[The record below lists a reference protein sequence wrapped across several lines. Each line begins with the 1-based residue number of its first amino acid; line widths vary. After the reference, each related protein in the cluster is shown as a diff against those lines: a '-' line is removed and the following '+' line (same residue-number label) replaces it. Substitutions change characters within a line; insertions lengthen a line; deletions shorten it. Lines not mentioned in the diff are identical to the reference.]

1 MFKSDEWATYW
12 HNAAMESSTIWLVTL
27 GGLSAVILF
36 DLILAVI
43 RRNKETSMTEA
54 GIWTIIYVA
63 AALVFGYFLPNWTT
77 DPNAQTEFF
86 AGWLTEYAL
95 SVDNIFVFVIILSRL
110 QVEKT
115 KQQLVLLLGI
125 IIALV
130 LRGGFIAAGAAI
142 LEKFSGAFF
151 IFGAFLIFTA
161 YRLLTEHDG
170 EEEWKEDRVVTFL
183 RSKGATTFTIAL
195 ISLGFTDLVFALDS
209 IPAIFGITRDPY
221 IVVCANIFALMGLRQ
236 LYFLLQGLLSR
247 LVYLSKGLS
256 FILAFIGFKMII
268 EAFHGIGVHDIAG
281 IKLPHIAIELSLG
294 VIVATLIV
302 TAVASL
308 TATRKDGSEI
318 V

>member
-1 MFKSDEWATYW
+1 
-12 HNAAMESSTIWLVTL
+12 MESTSTWLLTL
-27 GGLSAVILF
+27 G
-36 DLILAVI
+36 ILALVIVVDLAVAII
-43 RRNKETSMTEA
+43 RRNKETTMTEA
-54 GIWTIIYVA
+54 GIWTVIYVSA
-63 AALVFGYFLPNWTT
+63 AIVFGILMPNWTT
-77 DPNAQTEFF
+77 DPNAQKEFF

-130 LRGGFIAAGAAI
+130 LRGGFIAAGSAI
-142 LEKFSGAFF
+142 IEKFSGAFF
-151 IFGAFLIFTA
+151 VFGAFLIFTA
-161 YRLLTEHDG
+161 YRLLVEDKG
-170 EEEWKEDRVVTFL
+170 EEEWKEDRIITFL
-183 RSKGATTFTIAL
+183 RSKGATTFVIAL
-195 ISLGFTDLVFALDS
+195 VSLGFTDLVFALDS

-236 LYFLLQGLLSR
+236 LYFLLQGLLQR

-256 FILAFIGFKMII
+256 FILAFIGFKMFI
-268 EAFHGIGVHDIAG
+268 EAFHGIGIHEIAG
-281 IKLPHIAIELSLG
+281 VKLPHVPIEVSLF
-294 VIVATLIV
+294 VIVAALTV

>member
-1 MFKSDEWATYW
+1 
-12 HNAAMESSTIWLVTL
+12 MESTTVWFVTL
-27 GGLSAVILF
+27 GGLSAVIIF
-36 DLILAVI
+36 DLILAVL

-54 GIWTIIYVA
+54 GIWTVIYVA
-63 AALVFGYFLPNWTT
+63 AALVFGYFMPNWTS
-77 DPNAQTEFF
+77 DPNAQKEFF

-130 LRGGFIAAGAAI
+130 LRGGFIAAGSAI

-161 YRLLTEHDG
+161 YRLLAEHD
-170 EEEWKEDRVVTFL
+170 EEEWKEDRLITFL
-183 RSKGATTFTIAL
+183 RKKGATTFTIAL
-195 ISLGFTDLVFALDS
+195 VSLGFTDLVFALDS

-236 LYFLLQGLLSR
+236 LYFLLQGLLQR

-268 EAFHGIGVHDIAG
+268 EAFHGIGIHKLAG
-281 IKLPHIAIELSLG
+281 IELPHIAIEVSLG
-294 VIVATLIV
+294 VIVTTLVV

-308 TATRKDGSEI
+308 TATRKDGTEI

>member
-1 MFKSDEWATYW
+1 
-12 HNAAMESSTIWLVTL
+12 MESTTVWLVTL
-27 GGLSAVILF
+27 GGLSAVIIF
-36 DLILAVI
+36 DLILAVL

-54 GIWTIIYVA
+54 GIWTVIYVA
-63 AALVFGYFLPNWTT
+63 AALVFGYFMPNWTS
-77 DPNAQTEFF
+77 DPNAQKEFF

-130 LRGGFIAAGAAI
+130 LRGGFIAAGSAI

-161 YRLLTEHDG
+161 YKLLVEHD
-170 EEEWKEDRVVTFL
+170 EEEWKEDRLITFL
-183 RSKGATTFTIAL
+183 RKKGATTFTIAL
-195 ISLGFTDLVFALDS
+195 VSLGFTDLVFALDS

-236 LYFLLQGLLSR
+236 LYFLLQGLLQR

-268 EAFHGIGVHDIAG
+268 EAFHGIGIHELAG
-281 IKLPHIAIELSLG
+281 VELPHVAIELSLG

-308 TATRKDGSEI
+308 TATRKDGTEI

>member
-1 MFKSDEWATYW
+1 
-12 HNAAMESSTIWLVTL
+12 MESTTTWLITL
-27 GGLSAVILF
+27 GVLSLVIVF
-36 DLILAVI
+36 DLTLAII
-43 RRNKETSMTEA
+43 RRNKETTMTEA
-54 GIWTIIYVA
+54 GIWTVIYVA
-63 AALVFGYFLPNWTT
+63 AAIAFGILMPNWTT
-77 DPNAQTEFF
+77 DPNAQKEFF

-130 LRGGFIAAGAAI
+130 LRGGFIAAGSAI
-142 LEKFSGAFF
+142 IEKFSGAFF

-161 YRLLTEHDG
+161 YKLLVEDEG
-170 EEEWKEDRVVTFL
+170 EEEWKEDRMITFL
-183 RSKGATTFTIAL
+183 RSKGATTVVIAL
-195 ISLGFTDLVFALDS
+195 VSLGFTDLVFALDS

-236 LYFLLQGLLSR
+236 LYFLLQGLLQR

-256 FILAFIGFKMII
+256 FILAFIGFKMFI
-268 EAFHGIGVHDIAG
+268 EAFHGVGIHEIAG
-281 IKLPHIAIELSLG
+281 VKLPHVPIEVSLF
-294 VIVATLIV
+294 VIVAALTV

>member
-1 MFKSDEWATYW
+1 
-12 HNAAMESSTIWLVTL
+12 MESTTTWLLTL
-27 GGLSAVILF
+27 GILSLVIVF
-36 DLILAVI
+36 DLTLAII
-43 RRNKETSMTEA
+43 RRNKETTMTEA
-54 GIWTIIYVA
+54 GIWTVIYVA
-63 AALVFGYFLPNWTT
+63 AAIVFGFLMPNWTS
-77 DPNAQTEFF
+77 DPNAQKEFF

-130 LRGGFIAAGAAI
+130 LRGGFIAAGSAI
-142 LEKFSGAFF
+142 IEKFSGAFF

-161 YRLLTEHDG
+161 YRLLVEDEG
-170 EEEWKEDRVVTFL
+170 EEEWKEDRMITFL
-183 RSKGATTFTIAL
+183 RSKGATTFVIAL
-195 ISLGFTDLVFALDS
+195 VSLGFTDLVFALDS

-236 LYFLLQGLLSR
+236 LYFLLQGLLQR

-256 FILAFIGFKMII
+256 FILAFIGLKMFI
-268 EAFHGIGVHDIAG
+268 EAFHGVGIHEIAG
-281 IKLPHIAIELSLG
+281 IELPHVPIEVSLF
-294 VIVATLIV
+294 VIVAALTV

-318 V
+318 I

>member
-1 MFKSDEWATYW
+1 
-12 HNAAMESSTIWLVTL
+12 MESTATWLLTL
-27 GGLSAVILF
+27 GILSLVIVF
-36 DLILAVI
+36 DLALAII
-43 RRNKETSMTEA
+43 RRNKETTMTEA
-54 GIWTIIYVA
+54 GIWTVIYVA
-63 AALVFGYFLPNWTT
+63 AAIAFGILMPNWTT
-77 DPNAQTEFF
+77 DANAQKEFF

-130 LRGGFIAAGAAI
+130 LRGGFIAAGSAI
-142 LEKFSGAFF
+142 IEKFSGAFF

-161 YRLLTEHDG
+161 YRLLVEDEG
-170 EEEWKEDRVVTFL
+170 EEEWKEDRLITFL
-183 RSKGATTFTIAL
+183 RSKGATTFVIAL
-195 ISLGFTDLVFALDS
+195 VSLGFTDLVFALDS

-236 LYFLLQGLLSR
+236 LYFLLQGLLQR

-256 FILAFIGFKMII
+256 FILAFIGFKMFI
-268 EAFHGIGVHDIAG
+268 EAFHGVGIHEIAG
-281 IKLPHIAIELSLG
+281 VALPHVAIEVSLF
-294 VIVATLIV
+294 VIVAALTV

>member
-1 MFKSDEWATYW
+1 
-12 HNAAMESSTIWLVTL
+12 MESTTTWLLTL
-27 GGLSAVILF
+27 GILSLVIIF
-36 DLILAVI
+36 DLTVAII
-43 RRNKETSMTEA
+43 RRNKETTMTEA
-54 GIWTIIYVA
+54 GIWTVIYVA
-63 AALVFGYFLPNWTT
+63 AAIAFGILMPNWTT
-77 DPNAQTEFF
+77 DPNAQKEFF

-130 LRGGFIAAGAAI
+130 LRGGFIAAGSAI
-142 LEKFSGAFF
+142 IEKFSGAFF

-161 YRLLTEHDG
+161 YRLLVEDEG
-170 EEEWKEDRVVTFL
+170 EEEWKEDRFITFL
-183 RSKGATTFTIAL
+183 RSKGATTFVIAL
-195 ISLGFTDLVFALDS
+195 VSLGFTDLVFALDS

-236 LYFLLQGLLSR
+236 LYFLLQGLLQR

-256 FILAFIGFKMII
+256 FILAFIGFKMFI
-268 EAFHGIGVHDIAG
+268 EAFHGVGIHDIAG
-281 IKLPHIAIELSLG
+281 VELPHVPIEVSLF
-294 VIVATLIV
+294 VIVAALTV

>member
-1 MFKSDEWATYW
+1 
-12 HNAAMESSTIWLVTL
+12 MESSTIWLVTL

-77 DPNAQTEFF
+77 DPNAQKEFF

-294 VIVATLIV
+294 VIVSTLIV

>member
-1 MFKSDEWATYW
+1 
-12 HNAAMESSTIWLVTL
+12 MESTTTWLITL
-27 GGLSAVILF
+27 GVLSLVIVF
-36 DLILAVI
+36 DLTLAII
-43 RRNKETSMTEA
+43 RRNKETTMTEA
-54 GIWTIIYVA
+54 GIWTVIYVA
-63 AALVFGYFLPNWTT
+63 AAIAFGILMPNWTT
-77 DPNAQTEFF
+77 DPNAQKEFF

-130 LRGGFIAAGAAI
+130 LRGGFIAAGSAI
-142 LEKFSGAFF
+142 IEKFSGAFF

-161 YRLLTEHDG
+161 YRLLVEDEG
-170 EEEWKEDRVVTFL
+170 EEEWKEDRLVTFL
-183 RSKGATTFTIAL
+183 RSKGATTFVIAL
-195 ISLGFTDLVFALDS
+195 VSLGFTDLVFALDS

-236 LYFLLQGLLSR
+236 LYFLLQGLLQR

-256 FILAFIGFKMII
+256 FILAFIGFKMFI
-268 EAFHGIGVHDIAG
+268 EAFHGVGIHEIAG
-281 IKLPHIAIELSLG
+281 VELPHVAIEVSLF
-294 VIVATLIV
+294 VIVAALTV

>member
-1 MFKSDEWATYW
+1 
-12 HNAAMESSTIWLVTL
+12 MESTTTWLLTL
-27 GGLSAVILF
+27 GILSLVIVF
-36 DLILAVI
+36 DLTLAII
-43 RRNKETSMTEA
+43 RRNKETTMTEA
-54 GIWTIIYVA
+54 GIWTVIYVA
-63 AALVFGYFLPNWTT
+63 AAIVFGILMPNWTT
-77 DPNAQTEFF
+77 DPNAQKEFF

-130 LRGGFIAAGAAI
+130 LRGGFIAAGSAI
-142 LEKFSGAFF
+142 IEKFSGAFF

-161 YRLLTEHDG
+161 YRLLVEDEG
-170 EEEWKEDRVVTFL
+170 EEEWKEDRVITFL
-183 RSKGATTFTIAL
+183 RSKGATTFVIAL
-195 ISLGFTDLVFALDS
+195 VSLGFTDLVFALDS

-236 LYFLLQGLLSR
+236 LYFLLQGLLQR

-256 FILAFIGFKMII
+256 FILAFIGFKMFI
-268 EAFHGIGVHDIAG
+268 EAFHGIGIHEIAG
-281 IKLPHIAIELSLG
+281 IKLPHVPIEVSLF
-294 VIVATLIV
+294 VIVAALTV

-318 V
+318 I

>member
-1 MFKSDEWATYW
+1 MEYTAT
-12 HNAAMESSTIWLVTL
+12 WLLTL
-27 GGLSAVILF
+27 GILSLVIVF
-36 DLILAVI
+36 DLTLAII
-43 RRNKETSMTEA
+43 RRNKETTMIEA
-54 GIWTIIYVA
+54 GIWTVIYVA
-63 AALVFGYFLPNWTT
+63 AAIAFGILMPNWTS
-77 DPNAQTEFF
+77 DPNAQKEFF

-130 LRGGFIAAGAAI
+130 LRGGFIAAGSAI
-142 LEKFSGAFF
+142 IEKFSGAFF

-161 YRLLTEHDG
+161 YRLLVEDEG
-170 EEEWKEDRVVTFL
+170 EEEWKEDRLVTFL
-183 RSKGATTFTIAL
+183 RSKGATTFVIAL

-236 LYFLLQGLLSR
+236 LYFLLQGLLQR

-256 FILAFIGFKMII
+256 FILAFIGLKMFI
-268 EAFHGIGVHDIAG
+268 EAFHGVGIHEIAG
-281 IKLPHIAIELSLG
+281 VELPHVAIEVSLF
-294 VIVATLIV
+294 VIVAALTV

>member
-1 MFKSDEWATYW
+1 
-12 HNAAMESSTIWLVTL
+12 MESTTVWLVTL
-27 GGLSAVILF
+27 GGLSAVIIF

-54 GIWTIIYVA
+54 GIWTVIYVA
-63 AALVFGYFLPNWTT
+63 AALVFGYFMPNWTS
-77 DPNAQTEFF
+77 DPNAQKEFF

-130 LRGGFIAAGAAI
+130 LRGGFIAAGSAI

-161 YRLLTEHDG
+161 YKLLAEHDQ
-170 EEEWKEDRVVTFL
+170 EEWKEDRLITFL
-183 RSKGATTFTIAL
+183 RKKGATTFTIAL
-195 ISLGFTDLVFALDS
+195 VSLGFTDLVFALDS

-236 LYFLLQGLLSR
+236 LYFLLQGLLQR

-268 EAFHGIGVHDIAG
+268 EAFHGIGIHKLAG
-281 IKLPHIAIELSLG
+281 IELPHIAIELSLG
-294 VIVATLIV
+294 VIVTTLVV

-308 TATRKDGSEI
+308 TATRKDGTEI

>member
-1 MFKSDEWATYW
+1 
-12 HNAAMESSTIWLVTL
+12 MESTTTWLITL
-27 GGLSAVILF
+27 GVLSLVIVF
-36 DLILAVI
+36 DLTLAII
-43 RRNKETSMTEA
+43 RRNKETTMTEA
-54 GIWTIIYVA
+54 GIWTVIYVA
-63 AALVFGYFLPNWTT
+63 AAIAFGILMPNWTT
-77 DPNAQTEFF
+77 DPNAQKEFF

-130 LRGGFIAAGAAI
+130 LRGGFIAAGSAI
-142 LEKFSGAFF
+142 IEKFSGAFF

-161 YRLLTEHDG
+161 YKLLVEDEG
-170 EEEWKEDRVVTFL
+170 EEEWKEDRMITFL
-183 RSKGATTFTIAL
+183 RSKGATTFVIAL
-195 ISLGFTDLVFALDS
+195 VSLGFTDLVFALDS

-236 LYFLLQGLLSR
+236 LYFLLQGLLQR

-256 FILAFIGFKMII
+256 FILAFIGFKMFI
-268 EAFHGIGVHDIAG
+268 EAFHGVGIHKIAG
-281 IKLPHIAIELSLG
+281 IELPHVAIEVSLF
-294 VIVATLIV
+294 VIVVALTV

>member
-1 MFKSDEWATYW
+1 
-12 HNAAMESSTIWLVTL
+12 MESTTTWLITL
-27 GGLSAVILF
+27 GVLSLVIVF
-36 DLILAVI
+36 DLTLAII
-43 RRNKETSMTEA
+43 RRNKETTMTEA
-54 GIWTIIYVA
+54 GIWTVIYVA
-63 AALVFGYFLPNWTT
+63 AAIAFGILMPNWTT
-77 DPNAQTEFF
+77 DPNAQKEFF

-130 LRGGFIAAGAAI
+130 LRGGFIAAGSAI
-142 LEKFSGAFF
+142 IEKFSGAFF

-161 YRLLTEHDG
+161 YRLLVEDEG
-170 EEEWKEDRVVTFL
+170 EEEWKEDRIITFL
-183 RSKGATTFTIAL
+183 RSKGATTFVIAL
-195 ISLGFTDLVFALDS
+195 VSLGFTDLVFALDS

-236 LYFLLQGLLSR
+236 LYFLLQGLLQR

-256 FILAFIGFKMII
+256 FILAFIGFKMFI
-268 EAFHGIGVHDIAG
+268 EAFHGVGIHEIAG
-281 IKLPHIAIELSLG
+281 VKLPHVPIEVSLF
-294 VIVATLIV
+294 VIVAALTV

>member
-1 MFKSDEWATYW
+1 
-12 HNAAMESSTIWLVTL
+12 MESTDVWLLTL
-27 GGLSAVILF
+27 GGLSAVIIF
-36 DLILAVI
+36 DLILAVL

-54 GIWTIIYVA
+54 GIWTVIYVS

-77 DPNAQTEFF
+77 DENAQKEFF

-125 IIALV
+125 MIALV
-130 LRGGFIAAGAAI
+130 LRGGFIAAGKAFI
-142 LEKFSGAFF
+142 VQFSWAFF

-161 YRLLTEHDG
+161 YKLLKEHN
-170 EEEWKEDRVVTFL
+170 EEEWKEDRLVSFL
-183 RSKGATTFTIAL
+183 RRKGASTFTIAL
-195 ISLGFTDLVFALDS
+195 VSLGVTDLVFALDS
-209 IPAIFGITRDPY
+209 IPAIYGITEDPY

-236 LYFLLQGLLSR
+236 LYFLLQGLLQR

-256 FILAFIGFKMII
+256 FILAFIGVKMII
-268 EAFHGIGVHDIAG
+268 EAFHGNGIHELAGVELPDIS
-281 IKLPHIAIELSLG
+281 IEFSLG
-294 VIVATLIV
+294 VIVTTLIV

-308 TATRKDGSEI
+308 TATRKDGTEI